1 MKTFYG
7 QVEGIGQTRA
17 SRGGS
22 KASGIESSVQHADV
36 SFTTRMYLGRQ
47 GELRLQAR
55 WREGASGFGGSLLFD
70 GTPERYVAALET
82 AMGC

>member
-22 KASGIESSVQHADV
+22 KASGIESSVQHA
-36 SFTTRMYLGRQ
+36 
-47 GELRLQAR
+47 
-55 WREGASGFGGSLLFD
+55 WREGASGWGGRLLFD

-82 AMGC
+82 AMEG